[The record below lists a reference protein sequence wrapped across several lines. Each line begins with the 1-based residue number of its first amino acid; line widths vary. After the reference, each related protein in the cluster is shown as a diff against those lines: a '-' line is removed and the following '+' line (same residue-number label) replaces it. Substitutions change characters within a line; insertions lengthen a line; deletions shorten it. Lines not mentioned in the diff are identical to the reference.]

1 MKIAI
6 ALFFLFITI
15 GCSSKKNVV
24 IKFANTLYST
34 DLTQQGTKRLSKL
47 KGNDT
52 FYNMDST
59 KPLWHR
65 GSYFFQSNG
74 DFYRSDG
81 SVEGTQ
87 KMEGVE
93 DMMFNLVIYRGKLC
107 YDNGESSIY
116 CLNLRGNRAEKSKLL
131 TLKGKRIAKIV
142 PWVFGNRLLMLTE
155 NGELW
160 VGGKEGES
168 PSLVI
173 SKLYQNNISKILVT
187 KRVVYLISNESE
199 EINYFYNDKVIPKKV
214 NLSYIR
220 LPKVKYHADN
230 IITDGECLYFI
241 NKSGSIHK
249 VDDKSI
255 ALRSSNSTL
264 INDFHR
270 LIQVTKGNILYSTMK
285 KQKMGCDSFKHHY
298 ELYKVNITTGQIEQL
313 TKKEQFSQTVGGC
326 HNFRPKPILIP
337 HKERTHKL

>member
-1 MKIAI
+1 MKIVI
-6 ALFFLFITI
+6 PLFILFITI
-15 GCSSKKNVV
+15 GCSSQNCVV
-24 IKFANTLYST
+24 VKFANTLYST
-34 DLTQQGTKRLSKL
+34 DLMQQGTKRLSKL

-52 FYNMDST
+52 FYNMNTT
-59 KPLWHR
+59 KPLCHR

-74 DFYRSDG
+74 DFYQSDG

-87 KMEGVE
+87 KMEGV
-93 DMMFNLVIYRGKLC
+93 DDTMLNLVSYRGKLC
-107 YDNGESSIY
+107 YDKGGSSVY

-131 TLKGKRIAKIV
+131 TLKGGKRIAKIV

-168 PSLVI
+168 PSLVVP
-173 SKLYQNNISKILVT
+173 KLYQENISKILVT
-187 KRVVYLISNESE
+187 KRVVYFISNESE

-220 LPKVKYHADN
+220 LPKIKYHADN
-230 IITDGECLYFI
+230 IITDGEYLYFI

-255 ALRSSNSTL
+255 ALRSTNSML
-264 INDFHR
+264 IKDFYR
-270 LIQVTKGNILYSTMK
+270 LIRVTKGNILYSTMK
-285 KQKMGCDSFKHHY
+285 KQKMGCDKFRHHY
-298 ELYKVNITTGQIEQL
+298 ELYKVNIATGQMEELAQ
-313 TKKEQFSQTVGGC
+313 KEQFSQTLGGC
-326 HNFRPKPILIP
+326 HHFQPPQKHP
-337 HKERTHKL
+337 